1 MRGIFMS
8 ASLFAI
14 AALIAAPA
22 NAQTAGQA
30 NAPTDAA
37 QASPAGQE
45 PVAHFLASAIPNAN
59 FLAQTSRMAIGRSKN
74 GKIRDFA
81 QQIAKTQ
88 TAAANSLT
96 AWVNT
101 SGPVVTSRST
111 FSGSTARVSAPRLLQ
126 SQADLLQRLSILQGR
141 DFDALYISSQKDA
154 LQQLANSYQ
163 GYIDNGGDPGLHA
176 IAVREL
182 ENLMTALTRLDAL

>member
-1 MRGIFMS
+1 M
-8 ASLFAI
+8 
-14 AALIAAPA
+14 AALIATMASAPT
-22 NAQTAGQA
+22 NGQTAGQA
-30 NAPTDAA
+30 NAPPDSA
-37 QASPAGQE
+37 QATPAGHESMAQ
-45 PVAHFLASAIPNAN
+45 FLANVIPNAN
-59 FLAQTSRMAIGRSKN
+59 FLAQTSRMSIGRSKN

-141 DFDALYISSQKDA
+141 DFDALYISSQRDA
-154 LQQLANSYQ
+154 LQQLTNIYQ
-163 GYIDNGGDPGLHA
+163 NYADSDGDPGLHA
-176 IAVREL
+176 IAIREL
-182 ENLMTALTRLDAL
+182 ANLKTALSRLDAL